1 MLDAAKAKAL
11 LDKSRYD
18 AAILPQLEEYVGGE
32 SYDLDAIRRQ
42 K

>member
-1 MLDAAKAKAL
+1 MIELYDVFSLK
-11 LDKSRYD
+11 KS
-18 AAILPQLEEYVGGE
+18 QETSGE